1 MLRTVFNHSLNTI
14 NKLPATIFRRIATY
28 PTDSKE
34 EMTVTDDGGVIVCW
48 HPEKPFPYECS
59 KPLPVQDAKPSKTI
73 LKMEDKEE
81 VYRVFRNKNEEMVRQ
96 ELMKLT
102 FTTKHRWY
110 PRSRDSKAKKTRPN
124 RPYL

>member
-1 MLRTVFNHSLNTI
+1 MLRTAFNRSLNTI
-14 NKLPATIFRRIATY
+14 NKFPATNFRRIATY

-34 EMTVTDDGGVIVCW
+34 EMTVTDDGGIIVCW

-59 KPLPVQDAKPSKTI
+59 KPLPEEIPVQSKTI

-81 VYRVFRNKNEEMVRQ
+81 IYRVFRHKSEELVRR
-96 ELMKLT
+96 ELMNIT
-102 FTTKHRWY
+102 YTTKHRWF
-110 PRSRDSKAKKTRPN
+110 PRSRDAKAKKTKPN